1 MIDGYEVRDDQV
13 LDEVEH
19 GDVVVTVRRR
29 LLGLPASGGGP
40 PLAVEHSSAPG
51 VGSGRPN
58 VVLVHGLAQNKH
70 TWRLSRRSFVAHLV
84 RNGFDVWNVE
94 LRGHGDSRRLGARNA
109 TSIADYVHDATRVIA
124 ACPAPPF
131 VIGHSLG
138 GAVVLGAAARVPVAG
153 VVHLAGVWTFAT
165 GNATLRALAAMS
177 RRAAPMLT
185 AAPVRMS
192 TGWAGR
198 VLGALYQVT
207 DIAGYGFPIAGWTPG
222 SLERD
227 LLEERL
233 AMGFDWESVEVWL
246 EMSEAAASGQ
256 VLPAAAP
263 FAAVDVPLLVL
274 TGDHDPLVRPVDARR
289 CFEASASSD
298 RTLLVLDPFEHR
310 VHWGHVDLILGTHAP
325 DVVWRTITEWMS
337 RRVR

>member
-124 ACPAPPF
+124 ASSCQFSPA
-131 VIGHSLG
+131 S
-138 GAVVLGAAARVPVAG
+138 
-153 VVHLAGVWTFAT
+153 
-165 GNATLRALAAMS
+165 
-177 RRAAPMLT
+177 
-185 AAPVRMS
+185 
-192 TGWAGR
+192 
-198 VLGALYQVT
+198 
-207 DIAGYGFPIAGWTPG
+207 
-222 SLERD
+222 
-227 LLEERL
+227 
-233 AMGFDWESVEVWL
+233 
-246 EMSEAAASGQ
+246 
-256 VLPAAAP
+256 
-263 FAAVDVPLLVL
+263 
-274 TGDHDPLVRPVDARR
+274 
-289 CFEASASSD
+289 
-298 RTLLVLDPFEHR
+298 
-310 VHWGHVDLILGTHAP
+310 
-325 DVVWRTITEWMS
+325 
-337 RRVR
+337 